1 MAYLLI
7 LACLVIGLMIFEWP
21 RVFVYH
27 ILLRA
32 PDFRGWSHP
41 VEPPPS
47 EPQGGWREILGV
59 PSGERRMAL
68 VKKAYMKKARMLH
81 PDKGGSTAAM
91 ARLNEA
97 YRMAKE
103 ELGGG

>member
-1 MAYLLI
+1 MTGLLI
-7 LACLVIGLMIFEWP
+7 LVFLVLIAMVFEWP

-32 PDFRGWSHP
+32 PDFREWKHHA
-41 VEPPPS
+41 EPPPA
-47 EPQGGWREILGV
+47 QGGWREILGV
-59 PSGERRMAL
+59 PPGEGRMAL
-68 VKKAYMKKARMLH
+68 VRKAYMKKARLLH
-81 PDKGGSTAAM
+81 PDKGGSTVAM

-103 ELGGG
+103 ELGG